1 MAKVIIDADPGV
13 DDALAIMLACKSAF
27 IELLGVT
34 VVAGNCGMENGVRNT
49 FKVLDMCDKNHIP
62 VYKGAES
69 SLEDRKIDAA
79 YVHGK
84 NGFGDLEYEPILRS
98 TSGDAVEYLIKMVNE
113 NPGEIDLVA
122 VGPLT
127 NVALAIMR
135 DKSFALNLKSLLIM
149 GCAKVKGNVTK
160 FAEFNFYQDPH
171 AAKIVLE
178 SGIKEILLFGLN
190 VTEKLSLTEEL
201 EEQLKNSDNE
211 IAQTVYKI
219 TRLGA
224 EFDRSVGHK
233 GLIVN
238 DPLTVAYLIDSNV
251 AKLMNADVSVAT
263 EGEQIGRSYI
273 QMNENGK
280 CKVAYEVNPK
290 LFYDILFENIL
301 M

>member
-1 MAKVIIDADPGV
+1 MAKIIIDADPGV
-13 DDALAIMLACKSAF
+13 DDALAIILACKSEF
-27 IELLGVT
+27 IELLGIT
-34 VVAGNCGMENGVRNT
+34 IVAGNTGIENGIKNT
-49 FKVLDMCDKNHIP
+49 FKTLDLCNKNYIP

-69 SLEDRKIDAA
+69 SLENRKVEAA

-84 NGFGDLEYEPILRS
+84 NGFGDLEYEPIIRS
-98 TSGDAVEYLIKMVNE
+98 TSGDAIEYLIKMVNE

-135 DKSFALNLKSLLIM
+135 DKNFASNLKSLLIM
-149 GCAKVKGNVTK
+149 GCSKVKGNVTK

-178 SGIKEILLFGLN
+178 SGIKEIVLFGLN
-190 VTEKLSLTEEL
+190 VTEKLPLTETL
-201 EEQLKNSDNE
+201 EEKLKNSNNE
-211 IAQTVYKI
+211 IAQIIYKI

-224 EFDRSVGHK
+224 EFDRSVGLE
-233 GLIVN
+233 GLIIN

-251 AKLMNADVSVAT
+251 VELMNADVEIAT

-273 QMNENGK
+273 RMNENGK

-301 M
+301 